1 MDPMAAFFD
10 YSPDLLAIIT
20 ADGDIVRTNPA
31 WESLLGYRR
40 EDLAG
45 LTLFDLLHP
54 DDVKV
59 TAAALKSLNG
69 DGTARSFSNRHRHRD
84 GSWRHLSWRANAEP
98 SGYVFASAHD
108 VTGDLALRRELAS
121 EEAIHKALFDYIRQ
135 GVVYQ
140 SPGGQVESANP
151 AALEMLG
158 LSLEELQGRTSV
170 DPRWRSV
177 HPDLSDFPS
186 EQHPAME
193 VLRTG
198 EPVRDVDMGVFD
210 PTTGKYR
217 WLRVDAHPI
226 QRDGQTWSVATFT
239 DVTALREAVAT
250 SSELRQAI
258 DKHVILS
265 MTDAHGI
272 ITDVNDKFCIS
283 SGYSREELIGNT
295 HGVVNSGEH
304 DEEFFHELWE
314 TITRGDIWQG
324 EIINRSKN
332 GNKYWVL
339 STIVPLR
346 DFTGEIR
353 QYISIRTDISA
364 QKRAELEA
372 AAASLVDDLTK
383 LPNRR
388 HFDAELAKQLAH
400 AGNTG
405 LPLAAIMFDIDFFK
419 RFNDT
424 YGHRSGDAA
433 LASVAAVLSAGL
445 RSGDFLAR
453 WGGEE
458 FAALLPATDLQA
470 AQRVANRL
478 REAVSRLEMDV
489 PTRDR
494 LTVSAGVA
502 VSSAVAPRTRDDLI
516 EAADRELYRA
526 KSSGRNQVSVTD

>member
-1 MDPMAAFFD
+1 
-10 YSPDLLAIIT
+10 
-20 ADGDIVRTNPA
+20 
-31 WESLLGYRR
+31 
-40 EDLAG
+40 
-45 LTLFDLLHP
+45 
-54 DDVKV
+54 
-59 TAAALKSLNG
+59 
-69 DGTARSFSNRHRHRD
+69 
-84 GSWRHLSWRANAEP
+84 
-98 SGYVFASAHD
+98 
-108 VTGDLALRRELAS
+108 
-121 EEAIHKALFDYIRQ
+121 
-135 GVVYQ
+135 
-140 SPGGQVESANP
+140 
-151 AALEMLG
+151 
-158 LSLEELQGRTSV
+158 
-170 DPRWRSV
+170 
-177 HPDLSDFPS
+177 
-186 EQHPAME
+186 
-193 VLRTG
+193 
-198 EPVRDVDMGVFD
+198 MGVFD

-304 DEEFFHELWE
+304 DEEFFHELW
-314 TITRGDIWQG
+314 RPSPGDIWQG

-332 GNKYWVL
+332 GDKYWVL

-364 QKRAELEA
+364 QKRGRVGGRGGFTSRRPDEA
-372 AAASLVDDLTK
+372 AQPSPLRCRARKAVGPRWEHRPAAG
-383 LPNRR
+383 R
-388 HFDAELAKQLAH
+388 HNVRYRL
-400 AGNTG
+400 
-405 LPLAAIMFDIDFFK
+405 FK

-478 REAVSRLEMDV
+478 RGSCE
-489 PTRDR
+489 PTRNGRPDSR
-494 LTVSAGVA
+494 QTHRERRCRGLVRC
-502 VSSAVAPRTRDDLI
+502 RTLHP
-516 EAADRELYRA
+516 
-526 KSSGRNQVSVTD
+526 G